1 MNIPITISGCVDGF
15 LDAARIDQTLSGE
28 SLTKY
33 RSSIQNFIK
42 TMGDLEISEITE
54 ETFREMKRRVF
65 ERGVGASFTNGIIHA
80 MKRLLEYC
88 RAKGFSVMDVSAV
101 KPLPV
106 PRREVGYLTQ
116 DEIERFVDS
125 IRVHT
130 RMGEVNRSSLCFRAI
145 VETIAG
151 TGMRISEVL
160 GLDVRSIDWKNQ
172 EASIIGKGGKQRKV
186 FFSERAFRWLKRY
199 LEQRED
205 HNAPMFVSAKTG
217 RRISR
222 HEAQRQCRVVAARA
236 GIGKKVTLHVLRH
249 TFATTLL
256 RNGCPVG
263 HIQGL
268 LGHQR
273 LETTCRYYLGLID
286 DKELKNAH
294 QRFVEW

>member
-1 MNIPITISGCVDGF
+1 MNTTTISGNVDGF
-15 LDAARIDQTLSGE
+15 LDAARIDQTLTGE

-33 RSSIQNFIK
+33 RASIQNFIK
-42 TMGDLEISEITE
+42 TVGDLEVSAISVD
-54 ETFREMKRRVF
+54 TFREFKRRVM
-65 ERGVGASFTNGIIHA
+65 ERGVGASFTNGVIHA

-88 RAKGFSVMDVSAV
+88 RIQGASVMDLNDIKAV
-101 KPLPV
+101 PV
-106 PRREVGYLTQ
+106 PRRAVGYLTQ
-116 DEIERFVDS
+116 DEIEQFMS
-125 IRVHT
+125 GIRLNT
-130 RMGEVNRSSLCFRAI
+130 RMGEVNPSALCFRAI

-160 GLDVRSIDWKNQ
+160 GLDVQSINWRDQ

-186 FFSERAFRWLKRY
+186 FFSERAIRWLKRY
-199 LEQRED
+199 LAHRKD
-205 HNAPMFVSAKTG
+205 HNAPLFVSAKTG
-217 RRISR
+217 RRIRR
-222 HEAQRQCRVVAARA
+222 HEAQRQCRTVAARA

-286 DKELKNAH
+286 DKDLKQAH
-294 QRFVEW
+294 SRFLEW